1 MMGFFLVILVFT
13 VIGASYCVIAG
24 GTADENDDAEQIAYL
39 REYNRRKA
47 DRKNKKS

>member
-1 MMGFFLVILVFT
+1 MMEILLVILVFT
-13 VIGASYCVIAG
+13 VIGALYCVIAG

-47 DRKNKKS
+47 EKKRKS

>member
-39 REYNRRKA
+39 REYSRRKA
-47 DRKNKKS
+47 EKKRRKS

>member
-1 MMGFFLVILVFT
+1 MKGYLLIILGFIVSEGLYFL
-13 VIGASYCVIAG
+13 IAG

-47 DRKNKKS
+47 EKKRRKS